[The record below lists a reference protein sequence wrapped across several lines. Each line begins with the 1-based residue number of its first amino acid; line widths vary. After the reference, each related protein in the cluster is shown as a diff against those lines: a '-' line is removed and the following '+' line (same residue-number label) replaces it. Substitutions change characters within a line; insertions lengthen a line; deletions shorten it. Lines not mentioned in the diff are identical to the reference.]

1 MKSRLIKVLIALLVA
16 LALAGGSYWQ
26 LNFNKDWREQYAY
39 AKGVDALIYAFPY
52 FLNTV
57 LRYKWSQPEA
67 PEGQQ
72 VPVDAVNKFWH
83 ATFVDPKNY
92 RDGGAPNADTLY
104 SPAWLYAK
112 EQPIII
118 TVPEIPGNRYFA
130 IELAGFD
137 SDNFAYISKRLH
149 GNGGGNY
156 AIVPPNWQGD
166 LPENVQFVAHN
177 PTPWFY
183 AMARIYADFND
194 PSDQAEVAAIQ
205 SKMQIVGLSD
215 WGKKNPP
222 RPAHPPVP
230 DVGNLSEV
238 LLETNVVS
246 YIRRM
251 VMSDPISFWNN
262 VNRAMTVNGIPERDK
277 RYLKDWAELHIGPD
291 QDVSRAEDNEQ
302 AGLAKAVFDGIMI
315 MRAHAT
321 PEEKRLTV
329 GVCHRR
335 ASGAPAFTVIFIF
348 AAPFSR
354 CGASSPMMQK
364 KPCIWPG
371 IKTRT
376 ATALLASMLT
386 NSTFP
391 RDKLRQQNISGRS
404 QFTTGTPI

>member
-1 MKSRLIKVLIALLVA
+1 MKSRSIKVLIALVVA
-16 LALAGGSYWQ
+16 LAVAGGSYWQ
-26 LNFNKDWREQYAY
+26 INFNKDWREQHAY
-39 AKGVDALIYAFPY
+39 TKGVDALIYAFPY
-52 FLNTV
+52 HLNTV

-104 SPAWLYAK
+104 SPAWIYAK

-118 TVPEIPGNRYFA
+118 TVPEIPGDRYFA

-166 LPENVQFVAHN
+166 LPEDVEFVAHN

-215 WGKKNPP
+215 WGKEDPP

-230 DVGNLSEV
+230 DVGDLSEV
-238 LLETNVVS
+238 LIETDVVS
-246 YIRRM
+246 YIKKM
-251 VMSDPISFWNN
+251 VMSDPMSFWNN
-262 VNRAMTVNGIPERDK
+262 VNRAMTVNGVPERDQ
-277 RYLKDWAELHIGPD
+277 RYLKD
-291 QDVSRAEDNEQ
+291 
-302 AGLAKAVFDGIMI
+302 
-315 MRAHAT
+315 
-321 PEEKRLTV
+321 
-329 GVCHRR
+329 
-335 ASGAPAFTVIFIF
+335 
-348 AAPFSR
+348 
-354 CGASSPMMQK
+354 
-364 KPCIWPG
+364 
-371 IKTRT
+371 
-376 ATALLASMLT
+376 
-386 NSTFP
+386 
-391 RDKLRQQNISGRS
+391 
-404 QFTTGTPI
+404 